1 MGDVLIMKKVIK
13 RGHIYSIILMAVLA
27 GSIIGYSKYRELPP
41 QVSEVFMAIG
51 AMMILFVVLFVA
63 VYSVYLLTSLIF
75 GIVITLLLKIK
86 NRRKDDARE

>member
-1 MGDVLIMKKVIK
+1 MKQVIK

-63 VYSVYLLTSLIF
+63 VYSVYLLISLIF
-75 GIVITLLLKIK
+75 GIVITLLLKVK
-86 NRRKDDARE
+86 NRRKDDVRE

>member
-1 MGDVLIMKKVIK
+1 MGDVLIMRKIIK
-13 RGHIYSIILMAVLA
+13 RGHIYSIVLMAILVGSVL
-27 GSIIGYSKYRELPP
+27 GYSRYKELPP

-51 AMMILFVVLFVA
+51 AMMILFIVLFVA

-75 GIVITLLLKIK
+75 GIIITLLLKVK

>member
-1 MGDVLIMKKVIK
+1 MGDVLIMKRVIK

-27 GSIIGYSKYRELPP
+27 GSLIGYSRYRELPP

-63 VYSVYLLTSLIF
+63 VYSIYLLTSLIF
-75 GIVITLLLKIK
+75 GIIITLLLKVK

>member
-1 MGDVLIMKKVIK
+1 
-13 RGHIYSIILMAVLA
+13 MAVLA
-27 GSIIGYSKYRELPP
+27 GSIIGYSRYRELPS

-63 VYSVYLLTSLIF
+63 VYSIYLLTSLIF
-75 GIVITLLLKIK
+75 GIVITLLLKVK

>member
-1 MGDVLIMKKVIK
+1 MKRVIK
-13 RGHIYSIILMAVLA
+13 RGHIYSIILMAILA
-27 GSIIGYSKYRELPP
+27 GSIIGYSRYRELPS

-75 GIVITLLLKIK
+75 GIIITLLLKVK

>member
-1 MGDVLIMKKVIK
+1 MGDVLIMKRVIK

-27 GSIIGYSKYRELPP
+27 GSIIGYSRYRELPP

-75 GIVITLLLKIK
+75 GIIITLLLKVK

>member
-1 MGDVLIMKKVIK
+1 MKRVIK
-13 RGHIYSIILMAVLA
+13 RGHIYSIILMAILA
-27 GSIIGYSKYRELPP
+27 GSLIGYSRYRELPP

-75 GIVITLLLKIK
+75 GIIITLLLKVK
-86 NRRKDDARE
+86 NRRKDDAHE

>member
-1 MGDVLIMKKVIK
+1 MKRIIK
-13 RGHIYSIILMAVLA
+13 RGHIYSIVLMAILVGSVL
-27 GSIIGYSKYRELPP
+27 GYSRYKELPP

-63 VYSVYLLTSLIF
+63 VYSIYLLTSLIF
-75 GIVITLLLKIK
+75 GIIITLLLKVK

>member
-1 MGDVLIMKKVIK
+1 MGDVLIMKRIIK
-13 RGHIYSIILMAVLA
+13 RGHIYSIVLMAILVGSVL
-27 GSIIGYSKYRELPP
+27 GYSRYKELPP

-51 AMMILFVVLFVA
+51 AMMILFIVLFVA

-75 GIVITLLLKIK
+75 GIIITLLLKVK

>member
-1 MGDVLIMKKVIK
+1 
-13 RGHIYSIILMAVLA
+13 MAILA
-27 GSIIGYSKYRELPP
+27 GSLIGYSRHRELPP

-75 GIVITLLLKIK
+75 GIIITLLLKVK
-86 NRRKDDARE
+86 NRRKDDLRE

>member
-1 MGDVLIMKKVIK
+1 MGDVLIMRKIIK
-13 RGHIYSIILMAVLA
+13 RGHIHSIILMAILA
-27 GSIIGYSKYRELPP
+27 GSLIGYSRYRELPP

-51 AMMILFVVLFVA
+51 AMMILFVVLFAA

-75 GIVITLLLKIK
+75 GIIITLLLKVK

>member
-1 MGDVLIMKKVIK
+1 MKRIIK
-13 RGHIYSIILMAVLA
+13 RGHIYSIVLMAILVGSVL
-27 GSIIGYSKYRELPP
+27 GYSRYKELPP

-75 GIVITLLLKIK
+75 GIIITLLLKVK

>member
-1 MGDVLIMKKVIK
+1 
-13 RGHIYSIILMAVLA
+13 MAILA
-27 GSIIGYSKYRELPP
+27 GSIIGYSRYRELPS

-75 GIVITLLLKIK
+75 GIIITLLLKVK

>member
-1 MGDVLIMKKVIK
+1 MAILVGSVL
-13 RGHIYSIILMAVLA
+13 
-27 GSIIGYSKYRELPP
+27 GYSRYKELPS

-75 GIVITLLLKIK
+75 GIIITLLLKVK

>member
-1 MGDVLIMKKVIK
+1 
-13 RGHIYSIILMAVLA
+13 MAILA
-27 GSIIGYSKYRELPP
+27 GSVLGYSRYKELPP

-51 AMMILFVVLFVA
+51 AMIILFVVLFVA

-75 GIVITLLLKIK
+75 GIIITLLLKVK

>member
-1 MGDVLIMKKVIK
+1 
-13 RGHIYSIILMAVLA
+13 MAILA
-27 GSIIGYSKYRELPP
+27 GSLIGYSRYRELPP

-51 AMMILFVVLFVA
+51 AMMILFIVLFVA

-75 GIVITLLLKIK
+75 GIIITLLLKVK

>member
-1 MGDVLIMKKVIK
+1 MGDVLIMKRVIK
-13 RGHIYSIILMAVLA
+13 RGHIYSIILMAILA
-27 GSIIGYSKYRELPP
+27 GSIIGYSRYRELPP

-75 GIVITLLLKIK
+75 GIIITLLLKVK

>member
-1 MGDVLIMKKVIK
+1 
-13 RGHIYSIILMAVLA
+13 MAVLA

-75 GIVITLLLKIK
+75 GIIITLLLKVK
-86 NRRKDDARE
+86 NRRKDDVRE

>member
-1 MGDVLIMKKVIK
+1 MAILVGSVL
-13 RGHIYSIILMAVLA
+13 
-27 GSIIGYSKYRELPP
+27 GYSRYKELPP

-75 GIVITLLLKIK
+75 GIIITLLLKVK

>member
-1 MGDVLIMKKVIK
+1 
-13 RGHIYSIILMAVLA
+13 MAILA
-27 GSIIGYSKYRELPP
+27 GSIIGYSRYRELPP

-51 AMMILFVVLFVA
+51 AMIILFVVLFVA

-75 GIVITLLLKIK
+75 GIIITLLLKVK

>member
-1 MGDVLIMKKVIK
+1 MAILVGSVL
-13 RGHIYSIILMAVLA
+13 
-27 GSIIGYSKYRELPP
+27 GYSRYKELPP

-75 GIVITLLLKIK
+75 GIIITLLLKVK
-86 NRRKDDARE
+86 NKRKDDARE

>member
-1 MGDVLIMKKVIK
+1 MGDVLIMKRVIK

-27 GSIIGYSKYRELPP
+27 GSIIGYSRYRELPS

-75 GIVITLLLKIK
+75 GIIITLLLKVK

>member
-1 MGDVLIMKKVIK
+1 
-13 RGHIYSIILMAVLA
+13 MAILA
-27 GSIIGYSKYRELPP
+27 GSLIGYSRHRELPP

-75 GIVITLLLKIK
+75 GIIITLLLKVK
-86 NRRKDDARE
+86 NRRKDDVRE

>member
-1 MGDVLIMKKVIK
+1 
-13 RGHIYSIILMAVLA
+13 MAILA
-27 GSIIGYSKYRELPP
+27 GSIIGYSRYRELPP

-63 VYSVYLLTSLIF
+63 VYSVYFLTSLIF
-75 GIVITLLLKIK
+75 GIIITLLLKVK

>member
-1 MGDVLIMKKVIK
+1 
-13 RGHIYSIILMAVLA
+13 MAVLA
-27 GSIIGYSKYRELPP
+27 GSIIGYSRYRELPP

-75 GIVITLLLKIK
+75 GIIITLLLKVK

>member
-1 MGDVLIMKKVIK
+1 MKRIIK
-13 RGHIYSIILMAVLA
+13 RGHIYSIVLMAILVGSVL
-27 GSIIGYSKYRELPP
+27 GYSRYKELPP

-75 GIVITLLLKIK
+75 GIIITLLLKVK
-86 NRRKDDARE
+86 NKRKDDARE

>member
-1 MGDVLIMKKVIK
+1 
-13 RGHIYSIILMAVLA
+13 MAILA
-27 GSIIGYSKYRELPP
+27 GSLIGYSRYRELPP

-75 GIVITLLLKIK
+75 GIIITLLLTVK

>member
-1 MGDVLIMKKVIK
+1 MAILVGSVL
-13 RGHIYSIILMAVLA
+13 
-27 GSIIGYSKYRELPP
+27 GYSRYKELPP

-51 AMMILFVVLFVA
+51 AMMILFIVLFVA

-75 GIVITLLLKIK
+75 GVIITLLLKVK

>member
-1 MGDVLIMKKVIK
+1 MGDVLIMKRVIK
-13 RGHIYSIILMAVLA
+13 RGHIYSIILMAILA
-27 GSIIGYSKYRELPP
+27 GSIMGYSRYRELPP

-75 GIVITLLLKIK
+75 GIIITLLLKVK
-86 NRRKDDARE
+86 NRRKDDVRE

>member
-1 MGDVLIMKKVIK
+1 
-13 RGHIYSIILMAVLA
+13 MAVLA
-27 GSIIGYSKYRELPP
+27 GSLIGYSRHRELPP

-75 GIVITLLLKIK
+75 GIIITLLLKVK

>member
-1 MGDVLIMKKVIK
+1 MKRIIK
-13 RGHIYSIILMAVLA
+13 RGHIYSIVLMAILVGSVL
-27 GSIIGYSKYRELPP
+27 GYSRYKELPP

-63 VYSVYLLTSLIF
+63 VYSIYLLTSLIF
-75 GIVITLLLKIK
+75 GIVITLLLKVK

>member
-1 MGDVLIMKKVIK
+1 MAILVGSVL
-13 RGHIYSIILMAVLA
+13 
-27 GSIIGYSKYRELPP
+27 GYSRYKELPP

-75 GIVITLLLKIK
+75 GIIITLLLKVK
-86 NRRKDDARE
+86 NRRKDDLCE